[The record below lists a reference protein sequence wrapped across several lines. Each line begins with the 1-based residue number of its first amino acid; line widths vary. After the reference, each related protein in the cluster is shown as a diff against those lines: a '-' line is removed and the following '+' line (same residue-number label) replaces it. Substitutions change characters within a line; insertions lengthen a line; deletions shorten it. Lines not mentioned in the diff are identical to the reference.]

1 MATSFYLPSALLLGR
16 PAYLYLFG
24 FKNSFVLD
32 SRHLLTAYCMQHA
45 ATGALSFQLIAWK
58 IEIPSSSSCIDE
70 KNRKLFLYNG
80 NSAQMPHKHVF
91 FFLMLI
97 MINGAHKFLPL
108 TSLEFT
114 VC

>member
-80 NSAQMPHKHVF
+80 NSLLRCHTNMF
-91 FFLMLI
+91 FFS
-97 MINGAHKFLPL
+97 NANNDKWC
-108 TSLEFT
+108 T
-114 VC
+114 

>member
-58 IEIPSSSSCIDE
+58 IEIPSSSSCIE

-80 NSAQMPHKHVF
+80 NSLLRCHTNMFF